1 MIFSRALISAFLLA
15 AAPALAAEPYE
26 LHGVLSLTGGGAFLG
41 AQEYRTL
48 QAIESVVN
56 GKGGIKGRPI
66 HFAIEDDTTSPVVA
80 VQLATDIIAKH
91 VPIMLGPTLVA
102 SCSAVGPL
110 FKDGPVQYCF
120 APGIYPPPGAFVFSA
135 GVSTRDYVIAALR
148 YFRDKGWTRVALIAS
163 TDATGQEG
171 ERIVNAGMALPENK
185 SLTMV
190 ATAHFNITDVSAAA
204 QMSRIKGEDPNV
216 VIAWTTGAPFG
227 TVLHGYA
234 DAGMSVPLYT
244 NAGNIARKQMDQYAA
259 FAPKELLFA
268 SSRYLAYKSTDPAGD
283 PVTDAQR
290 LYYTSLA
297 RIGLTPDVGTSI
309 AWDTG
314 RIVLKLF
321 ELAGFDASAAKLHAT
336 LEQLHDFA
344 GINGVFDFRDGSQ
357 RGLGLSSS
365 IVVRWDAAQKN
376 WFPVAAP
383 GGKAID

>member
-1 MIFSRALISAFLLA
+1 MRRSLAALLLLA
-15 AAPALAAEPYE
+15 AAPAFGAEPYE

-48 QAIESVVN
+48 QAIETVVN
-56 GKGGIKGRPI
+56 DRGGINGRRI

-110 FKDGPVQYCF
+110 FKEGPVQYCF
-120 APGIYPPPGAFVFSA
+120 APGIYPPPGAYVFSA
-135 GVSTRDYVIAALR
+135 GVSTRDFVTAALR

-163 TDATGQEG
+163 SDATGQEG
-171 ERIVNAGMALPENK
+171 ERIVTEGMAMPENK
-185 SLTMV
+185 TLAMV
-190 ATAHFNITDVSAAA
+190 QTAHFNITDVSAAA
-204 QMSRIKGEDPNV
+204 QMSRIKGADPNV
-216 VIAWTTGAPFG
+216 IIAWTTGAPFG
-227 TVLHGYA
+227 TVLHAYA
-234 DAGMSVPLYT
+234 DAGLTVPLYT
-244 NAGNIARKQMDQYAA
+244 NAGNIARKQMDQYAG

-268 SSRYLAYKSTDPAGD
+268 SSRYLAYKESDPAGD
-283 PVTDAQR
+283 PVTAAQR

-297 RIGLTPDVGTSI
+297 KIGLTPDVGTSI

-314 RIVLKLF
+314 WIVLKLF
-321 ELAGFDASAAKLHAT
+321 EIAGFDASAARLHDT
-336 LEQLHDFA
+336 LEKLHDFA

-365 IVVRWDAAQKN
+365 IVVRWDAAKKN